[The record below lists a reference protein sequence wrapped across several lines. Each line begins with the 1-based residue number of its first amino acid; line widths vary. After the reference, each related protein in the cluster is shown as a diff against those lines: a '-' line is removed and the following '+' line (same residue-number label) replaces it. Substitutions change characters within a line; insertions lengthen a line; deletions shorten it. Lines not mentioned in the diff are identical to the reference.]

1 MLSIGATIGVKAQ
14 VVAVGRVSAEVVE
27 SVSATSS
34 AVTMLQFNT
43 ANNNN
48 NTTGKDFSLGEVKV
62 NSGDAVL
69 CNVMMTSGNLSDIK
83 GNELVIDTAAF
94 DGGQNSSIIG
104 GNTILNIKGKAQ
116 SISDQSVTGVYQ
128 GTYKMVFAYN

>member
-69 CNVMMTSGNLSDIK
+69 CNVMMTSGNLSDVN

-104 GNTILNIKGKAQ
+104 GNTTLNIKGRAQ
-116 SISDQSVTGVYQ
+116 STSDQSVTGVYQ